1 MTQRDGKLSPLSRRA
16 IIATGLRIHMPK
28 TPQIEASFLTS
39 ADSLANCPMDAL
51 PEVAFAGRSNAGKS
65 STLNCL
71 TGSRNLARVSKTP
84 GRTQLINFFATNLGG
99 RLVDLPGYGYA
110 KASKSR
116 QKSWGK
122 AVDDYLELRSNLNAV
137 VLVMDIRH
145 PLQPFDLH
153 MIEWGIAAEMPML
166 ILMNKADKL
175 KQGARIAAA
184 RSVDS
189 ALDGATE
196 TLSVM
201 FSAKTGLGSAE
212 ALEVVTGFLLDSTHA

>member
-145 PLQPFDLH
+145 HLQPFDVH

>member
-16 IIATGLRIHMPK
+16 IIATGLGIHMRK

-84 GRTQLINFFATNLGG
+84 GRTQLINFFATSLGG

-110 KASKSR
+110 KASKGR

-145 PLQPFDLH
+145 PLQPFDVH

-166 ILMNKADKL
+166 ILLNKADKL

>member
-145 PLQPFDLH
+145 PLQPFDVH

>member
-1 MTQRDGKLSPLSRRA
+1 MTRRDGRLSPLSRRA

-145 PLQPFDLH
+145 PLQPFDVH

-175 KQGARIAAA
+175 KQRARIAAA

-196 TLSVM
+196 TLAVM
-201 FSAKTGLGSAE
+201 VSAKTGLGSAE
-212 ALEVVTGFLLDSTHA
+212 ALEVVTGFLLDSTHS

>member
-1 MTQRDGKLSPLSRRA
+1 
-16 IIATGLRIHMPK
+16 MPK

-145 PLQPFDLH
+145 PLQPFDVH

-175 KQGARIAAA
+175 KQGARIAAE
-184 RSVDS
+184 R
-189 ALDGATE
+189 
-196 TLSVM
+196 
-201 FSAKTGLGSAE
+201 
-212 ALEVVTGFLLDSTHA
+212 

>member
-1 MTQRDGKLSPLSRRA
+1 MTRRDGKLSPLSRRA

-145 PLQPFDLH
+145 PLQPFDVH

-212 ALEVVTGFLLDSTHA
+212 ALEVVTGFLLDYTHA

>member
-145 PLQPFDLH
+145 PLQPFDVH

-212 ALEVVTGFLLDSTHA
+212 ALEVVTGLLLDSTHA

>member
-1 MTQRDGKLSPLSRRA
+1 MTQRDGKLSPLSGRA

-145 PLQPFDLH
+145 PLQPFDVH

>member
-71 TGSRNLARVSKTP
+71 TGSRNLARFSKTP

-145 PLQPFDLH
+145 PLQPFDVH

>member
-145 PLQPFDLH
+145 PLQPFDVH
-153 MIEWGIAAEMPML
+153 IIEWGIAAEMPML

>member
-1 MTQRDGKLSPLSRRA
+1 MTRRDGKLSPLSGRA
-16 IIATGLRIHMPK
+16 IIATGLGIHM

-39 ADSLANCPMDAL
+39 ADSLANCPIDTL

-84 GRTQLINFFATNLGG
+84 GRTQLINFFATSLGG

-116 QKSWGK
+116 QKSWGE
-122 AVDDYLELRSNLNAV
+122 AVDNYLELRSNLNAV

-145 PLQPFDLH
+145 PMQPFDAH

-166 ILMNKADKL
+166 VLMNKADKL

-184 RSVDS
+184 RLVDS
-189 ALDGATE
+189 ALDGATQ

-201 FSAKTGLGSAE
+201 FSAKTGLGSHE
-212 ALEVVTGFLLDSTHA
+212 AIEAVTGFLLNPTHA